1 MNENNTWPQDVDGDV
16 LRLLQGRGF
25 DFNLEHEIEF
35 MIDFKFWP
43 LSKEQQAEVLKKL
56 PEVSFVETE
65 VELLEEGDP
74 TGYASFKVKN
84 KVTYDFVTQEP
95 QRLSNLFVNMNGY
108 CDSWVVVSGCG
119 S

>member
-1 MNENNTWPQDVDGDV
+1 MNDNNDWPQDVDGDV

-35 MIDFKFWP
+35 MIDFKYWP
-43 LSKEQQAEVLKKL
+43 LSETQQTEVLNKL

-65 VELLEEGDP
+65 AELLEEGDP
-74 TGYASFKVKN
+74 AGYASFKVKN
-84 KVTYDFVTQEP
+84 KVTYDFVTKEP
-95 QRLSNLFVNMNGY
+95 KRLSNLFANMKGF

>member
-1 MNENNTWPQDVDGDV
+1 MNENNAWPQGVDGDV

-35 MIDFKFWP
+35 MIDFESWP
-43 LSKEQQAEVLKKL
+43 LSKIQQAEVLTKL

-65 VELLEEGDP
+65 AHLLEEGDP
-74 TGYASFKVKN
+74 TGYASLKVTS
-84 KVTYDFVTQEP
+84 KVTYDFVTKEP
-95 QRLSNLFVNMNGY
+95 KRLSNLFANMKGF